1 MKGSLTIEASFIYPI
16 IISFIFLS
24 IMCSFYFHDK
34 VSSKA
39 NAYTSMIKSY
49 FDEEKEYDK
58 SKFANSFDE
67 FCFLK
72 NSYTCSYN
80 KYTKKLC
87 LMDKYDNFFNIP
99 FSSYERCEYIRQY
112 YCLIKRNIINKQK
125 QDNTN
130 K

>member
-16 IISFIFLS
+16 IIAFIILS
-24 IMCSFYFHDK
+24 IMSSFYFHDK

-49 FDEEKEYDK
+49 FNEENEYDK
-58 SKFANSFDE
+58 SQFVNSLDE
-67 FCFLK
+67 FCLIK

-87 LMDKYDNFFNIP
+87 LMDNHDHFFNVP

-112 YCLIKRNIINKQK
+112 YCLVKKK
-125 QDNTN
+125 
-130 K
+130 